1 MSHLNCNM
9 FQLTPKFKYIY
20 VNNKHSALRTQCFA
34 QKEDFLSDFSNTV
47 NEKYISHDIIS
58 YTEML
63 MMELAMAS
71 ERDEKMDASP
81 SSNTA
86 VAVALS

>member
-1 MSHLNCNM
+1 MSKICR
-9 FQLTPKFKYIY
+9 KFGAIKYIY
-20 VNNKHSALRTQCFA
+20 DENEYFVKW
-34 QKEDFLSDFSNTV
+34 DFHEWFFNTV